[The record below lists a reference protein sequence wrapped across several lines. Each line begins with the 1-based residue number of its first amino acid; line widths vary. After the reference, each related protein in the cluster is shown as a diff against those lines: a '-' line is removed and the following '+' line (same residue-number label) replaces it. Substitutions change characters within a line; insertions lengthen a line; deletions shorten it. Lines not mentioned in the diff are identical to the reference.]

1 MLDSHYHPGVRITT
15 EVGRARNTFY
25 AIFLRHLEYSLNL
38 PTVGVDQISHIVVG
52 SKI

>member
-1 MLDSHYHPGVRITT
+1 MVDSHYHSGVLINT

-25 AIFLRHLEYSLNL
+25 AIFLRHLEDSLNL
-38 PTVGVDQISHIVVG
+38 PTVGVNQISHIVVG